1 MKKKLNVIISCA
13 LFVLGIVL
21 FVLLKQD
28 AVRMCIFYFLLGDI
42 IYIFASIKRI
52 VDDKRN
58 ESKLLHYNHLMTRY
72 KPLSVSNKELLEL
85 VKNGCN
91 DAFISLGKEF
101 YIIGSNG
108 KNYFYIG
115 DNEFKTLDD
124 FLDFKINGVDTLR
137 KHPKFVIVEINDKD
151 PREMIK

>member
-1 MKKKLNVIISCA
+1 
-13 LFVLGIVL
+13 
-21 FVLLKQD
+21 
-28 AVRMCIFYFLLGDI
+28 
-42 IYIFASIKRI
+42 
-52 VDDKRN
+52 
-58 ESKLLHYNHLMTRY
+58 MTRY

-124 FLDFKINGVDTLR
+124 FLDYKINGVDTLR
-137 KHPKFVIVEINDKD
+137 KHSKFVIVEINDKD